1 MGEWIARMDSVGQA
15 TDSYAALETG
25 VDGGTP
31 GSVKISAG
39 RSKVRK
45 YLPFV
50 VLDGAQT
57 ADVGNTYTVEFG
69 KNATDSPHEVPA
81 GTLMEQDVGTAATA
95 FYVQAVPG
103 ATMIPDLDIML
114 KASSDLNLREAYGG
128 TDPGTPELYVYLEVL

>member
-25 VDGGTP
+25 IDGGTP

-69 KNATDSPHEVPA
+69 KNSVDSPHEVPA